1 MWVVLKF
8 CDFHCDTIP
17 NISVFLS
24 RFRTVHSIQTH
35 THTDTHIFAFESIV
49 CGESVRIKCT
59 RMYNSSPHTR
69 NKTRHRDRDRERK
82 KRKRTHTRSSV
93 NTIYE
98 RWSENELW
106 MDCQPNMWRSIC
118 IHLGATES
126 YCAKKSRQKTKSETK
141 VKFNPPAAKLSNT
154 TKCTDKCGHQPTKVG
169 NKYEGDTFYWNIVWQ
184 TIHNIIV
191 SVGSN

>member
-98 RWSENELW
+98 RWSENTMKWKWIMNGLPTEYVAVYLYTFGGDRELLYEKIKAKN
-106 MDCQPNMWRSIC
+106 QIRN
-118 IHLGATES
+118 ES
-126 YCAKKSRQKTKSETK
+126 EI
-141 VKFNPPAAKLSNT
+141 
-154 TKCTDKCGHQPTKVG
+154 QPTRRK
-169 NKYEGDTFYWNIVWQ
+169 
-184 TIHNIIV
+184 TIKHNQMHW
-191 SVGSN
+191 